1 MIPYPRKNNSIMKKV
16 NSLIALVVIASFASC
31 VSSESEKLTEARKL
45 QDSILSEAHAL
56 DSALLKETQQLSAT
70 SDLMSG
76 DSLLATD
83 SLFMAR
89 YISIKTKLNELENLQ
104 AEVVAWQNSLTKLPS
119 QDELKKGAK
128 NPFGQKASDQEVYDK
143 ISLYRVKL
151 DEFNQRATTLRSSK

>member
-1 MIPYPRKNNSIMKKV
+1 MKKAIY
-16 NSLIALVVIASFASC
+16 SLTFVATIALAGC
-31 VSSESEKLTEARKL
+31 VSSESEKLANARTL
-45 QDSILSEAHAL
+45 QNTILSEAHAL
-56 DSALLKETQQLSAT
+56 DSTLLSETQQLSAT
-70 SDLMSG
+70 RDMMST

-89 YISIKTKLNELENLQ
+89 YITVKYKINDMEGLQ

-119 QDELKKGAK
+119 QEELRKGIK

-151 DEFNQRATTLRSSK
+151 EEFNQRAATIRSRN